1 MNSSE
6 NVLAYSDLVKTRESC
21 NKQDH
26 RKLCKSFYDLA
37 SLYFEVARHT
47 SLNFKWEPVTL
58 SNAAFSCELFLKSLL
73 YGFETK
79 FNNIHELERLFKLL
93 PTDVQDYIAQNI
105 AIENR
110 DTEFPLRLH
119 EQNRAFEIYRYM
131 SELKGI
137 IGDPIF
143 LLAFA
148 DILKFICNRL
158 FIEDTKSEG

>member
-1 MNSSE
+1 M
-6 NVLAYSDLVKTRESC
+6 
-21 NKQDH
+21 
-26 RKLCKSFYDLA
+26 
-37 SLYFEVARHT
+37 
-47 SLNFKWEPVTL
+47 NFKWEPVTL

-73 YGFETK
+73 YGFETR

-93 PTDVQDYIAQNI
+93 TTDYIAQNI

-119 EQNRAFEIYRYM
+119 EQNKAFEIYRYM

-148 DILKFICNRL
+148 DILKFICTRL